1 MVHYQTLKRIFD
13 ISIAILLT
21 IAFLPISLM
30 IALLVK
36 LESSGPIFF
45 RQARTGRYEQPFYI
59 LKFRT
64 MHHESQG
71 LNITVCGDDRIT
83 RVGRVLRKTKLDEL
97 PQLINVLK
105 GEMSIVGPRPEVVS
119 HLAHYDHES
128 RHIIFSERPGITD
141 LASLLYIH
149 EERLLA
155 ESDDPIKTY
164 FEVILPEKNRLRV
177 RHIVQE
183 SILFDMKIVIWTGL
197 KILLRHQIPLIECP
211 EAPNKTKFVPCTMH
225 NPPIHSEIDP

>member
-1 MVHYQTLKRIFD
+1 MLHYRILKRIFD
-13 ISIAILLT
+13 IAIAIFFT
-21 IAFLPISLM
+21 VAFLPISVI
-30 IALLVK
+30 IAILIK
-36 LESSGPIFF
+36 LESAGPIFF
-45 RQARTGRYEQPFYI
+45 RQARTGRLERPFYI

-71 LNITVCGDDRIT
+71 LNITMCGDDRIT
-83 RVGRVLRKTKLDEL
+83 RLGRILRKTKLDEL
-97 PQLINVLK
+97 PQLMNVLK

-119 HLAHYDHES
+119 HLTHYDPET

-155 ESDDPIKTY
+155 ESDDPVKTY
-164 FEVILPEKNRLRV
+164 FDVILPEKNRLRV

-183 SILFDMKIVIWTGL
+183 SMLFDL
-197 KILLRHQIPLIECP
+197 KILIWTVLKIVFRHQMPLIKCP
-211 EAPNKTKFVPCTMH
+211 DVPPKKVKPYSVH
-225 NPPIHSEIDP
+225 EHPPIHSDVD